1 MRDIDTIPD
10 PVHLRSLA
18 QNDYNIDGN
27 LLPDGVLLYEIAQR
41 IERTE
46 ALLREQ
52 THKAIEAAFALREA
66 KRERD
71 AARREVCE
79 LSMGEAADK
88 LHTYAKVRGWDCY
101 ETKAREDA
109 MDRLA
114 QLDEELGL

>member
-46 ALLREQ
+46 ALLRE
-52 THKAIEAAFALREA
+52 A

-101 ETKAREDA
+101 ETKEREDA